1 MVLPEGIEFRG
12 QLLQDRWV
20 YHQLSRMKSS
30 MNEGYFVDIG
40 CNDGVMI
47 NNTLVFEQLGWNGFC
62 VDADVRAYEKACRS
76 RVSPVDYG
84 AVWSESGQPLMFQQH
99 EESLLSS
106 IGETGKEVISVSLN
120 DLLSRYNAPEVI
132 DYISLDV
139 EGAECDVLSGFDDE
153 GYTVKC
159 WTIEHNGDS
168 ERISYLVRWLMD
180 RNYLIKFVAWDLFA
194 VLDTHPMVVKG

>member
-1 MVLPEGIEFRG
+1 MDLPEGLQFRG

-20 YHQLSRMKSS
+20 YHQLSRINAS
-30 MNEGYFVDIG
+30 MNHGYFVDIG
-40 CNDGVMI
+40 CNDGVTI
-47 NNTLVFEQLGWNGFC
+47 NNTLVFEQLGWEGFC
-62 VDADVRAYEKACRS
+62 VDADARAFEKASRS
-76 RVSPVDYG
+76 RVSPVEFG
-84 AVWSESGQPLMFQQH
+84 AVWSESNQPLMFHQH

-106 IGETGKEVISVSLN
+106 IGETGKEVLSISLN
-120 DLLSRYNAPEVI
+120 DLLVRYNAPRVI

-153 GYTVKC
+153 NYLVKC
-159 WTIEHNGDS
+159 WTIEHNGDP
-168 ERISYLVRWLMD
+168 ERISYLVRWLME

>member
-1 MVLPEGIEFRG
+1 
-12 QLLQDRWV
+12 
-20 YHQLSRMKSS
+20 

-40 CNDGVMI
+40 CNDGVTI
-47 NNTLVFEQLGWNGFC
+47 NNTLVFEQLGWEGFC
-62 VDADVRAYEKACRS
+62 VDADVRAFEKATRS
-76 RVSPVDYG
+76 RVSPVEYG
-84 AVWSESGQPLMFQQH
+84 AVWSESNQPLMFQQH
-99 EESLLSS
+99 EESLLSA
-106 IGETGKEVISVSLN
+106 IGETGKEVLSVSLN
-120 DLLSRYNAPEVI
+120 DLLIRYNAPSEI

>member
-1 MVLPEGIEFRG
+1 MIAEGLQFRG

-20 YHQLSRMKSS
+20 YHHLSNMKSC

-40 CNDGVMI
+40 CNDGVTI
-47 NNTLVFEQLGWNGFC
+47 NNTLVFEQLGWEGFC
-62 VDADVRAYEKACRS
+62 VDADTRAFEKAQRS
-76 RVSPVDYG
+76 RVMPVEFG
-84 AVWSESGQPLMFQQH
+84 AVWSASNEPLMFSQH

-106 IGETGKEVISVSLN
+106 IGTSGREVLSISLN
-120 DLLSRYNAPEVI
+120 DLLAKHHAPKTI

-139 EGAECDVLSGFDDE
+139 EGAECDVLAGFNDDD
-153 GYTVKC
+153 YQVKC

-168 ERISYLVRWLMD
+168 ERISYIVSWLMA
-180 RNYLIKFVAWDLFA
+180 RNYLIKFVAWDIFA